1 MHYKARTSIFDEG
14 AGGGISTCQHVFNMR
29 LLQQT
34 IFFYV
39 SVFLQTIFFNC
50 IQFISVFIASANNF
64 SKTDFPTSPL
74 PLTKK

>member
-1 MHYKARTSIFDEG
+1 MHYKARTSIFDG
-14 AGGGISTCQHVFNMR
+14 LGGGGFPHANIFFNMR

-34 IFFYV
+34 IFFCV

-74 PLTKK
+74 PPTKK